1 MSTNSQEQEIDLSQI
16 GKSISKVFQNIINT
30 CFDLLFFVQKKII
43 IIVALFIL
51 GVGLGIYLDKEP
63 NYTSDIV
70 VIPNFGSNEYLYDK
84 VNLISLKLKE
94 KDEAFFKAIGISN
107 IKDFNSIDIQPVT
120 GIYNFINSESQKE
133 NFELIKLMAE
143 DGELDK
149 IIKDDL
155 TSRNYYQHS
164 INISTTTAFDKKDL
178 IEPILKYLQQTEYFT
193 KLQKVYQ
200 SNLVEKM
207 EANKLLITQIDQLIV
222 TLSQSKSVGGG
233 VTISQ
238 NSGLTELINKKDALI
253 NENQTLSIHK
263 LEYEKV
269 VKDQDISLNQMNTK
283 GVNNKMKIILP
294 FLFVFLYLLGYWFSQ
309 AYKQQKKRI
318 QS

>member
-143 DGELDK
+143 DGDVEK
-149 IIKDDL
+149 IIKDDV
-155 TSRNYYQHS
+155 TSRNYYLHN
-164 INISTTTAFDKKDL
+164 INIKTTIAYDKKDL

-200 SNLVEKM
+200 SNLVEKV
-207 EANKLLITQIDQLIV
+207 EANKLLIAQIDQII
-222 TLSQSKSVGGG
+222 LSLTQNKNGGG

-238 NSGLTELINKKDALI
+238 DSGLSELIQKKDQLI
-253 NENQTLSIHK
+253 YENQTLSIHK
-263 LEYEKV
+263 LEYDKV
-269 VKDQDISLNQMNTK
+269 IKDQDISLNQMNTK

-294 FLFVFLYLLGYWFSQ
+294 FLFVSLFLLGYWFSQ

>member
-1 MSTNSQEQEIDLSQI
+1 MSTTSQEQEIDLSQI
-16 GKSISKVFQNIINT
+16 GKSISKVFQNIVNT
-30 CFDLLFFVQKKII
+30 CFDLLFFIQKKIV
-43 IIVALFIL
+43 IVGALFIL

-143 DGELDK
+143 DGDVEK
-149 IIKDDL
+149 IIKDDV
-155 TSRNYYQHS
+155 TSRNYYLHN
-164 INISTTTAFDKKDL
+164 INIKTTIAYDKKDL

-200 SNLVEKM
+200 SNLVEKV
-207 EANKLLITQIDQLIV
+207 EANKLLIAQIDQII
-222 TLSQSKSVGGG
+222 LSLTQNKNGGG

-238 NSGLTELINKKDALI
+238 DSGLSELIQKKDQLI
-253 NENQTLSIHK
+253 YENQTLSIHK
-263 LEYEKV
+263 LEYDKV
-269 VKDQDISLNQMNTK
+269 IKDQDISLNQMNTK

>member
-1 MSTNSQEQEIDLSQI
+1 MSTTSQEQEIDLSQI
-16 GKSISKVFQNIINT
+16 GKSISKVFQNIINKF
-30 CFDLLFFVQKKII
+30 FDLLFFIQKKII
-43 IIVALFIL
+43 IVGALFIL

-143 DGELDK
+143 DGDVEK
-149 IIKDDL
+149 IIKDDV
-155 TSRNYYQHS
+155 TSRNYYLHN
-164 INISTTTAFDKKDL
+164 INIKTTIAYDKKDL

-200 SNLVEKM
+200 SNLVEKV
-207 EANKLLITQIDQLIV
+207 EANKLLIAQIDQII
-222 TLSQSKSVGGG
+222 LSLTQNKNGGG

-238 NSGLTELINKKDALI
+238 DSGLSELIQKKDQLI
-253 NENQTLSIHK
+253 YENQTLSIHK
-263 LEYEKV
+263 LEYDKV
-269 VKDQDISLNQMNTK
+269 IKDQDISLNQMNTK

-294 FLFVFLYLLGYWFSQ
+294 FLFVALFLVGYWFSQ
-309 AYKQQKKRI
+309 VYKKQKQRI